1 MWSNRLLLAAA
12 AALSLGACA
21 STTAPTMGNND
32 ALTPTE
38 RFGITVTPQPVE
50 LRLAPHAGGISQ
62 NQAAALTEFT
72 QGWRDIE
79 GGMISL
85 RAPANGPDPGAARV
99 TADTARRFLI
109 DQGVDP
115 SKIQLVGYD
124 AAGDP
129 VAPVVVGYARF
140 VAQGPDCGQA
150 WPNMT
155 STMSNREYENFGC
168 AVTANMA
175 AQIDNAGDLMQ
186 PRPMTPA
193 DAGRRATVLGRYR
206 AGEVTSSA
214 VDAQANGAV
223 SRAVD

>member
-1 MWSNRLLLAAA
+1 MWSNRLLLAAT
-12 AALSLGACA
+12 AALSLSACA
-21 STTAPTMGNND
+21 STGTVGNDD

-72 QGWRDIE
+72 QGWRDID
-79 GGMISL
+79 GGMITL
-85 RAPANGPDPGAARV
+85 RAPGNGADPAAARA
-99 TADTARRFLI
+99 TLETARRFLI

-115 SKIQLVGYD
+115 AKIQLAGYD
-124 AAGDP
+124 AGGDP
-129 VAPVVVGYARF
+129 TAPVVVGYARYT
-140 VAQGPDCGQA
+140 AQGPDCSQA

-155 STMSNREYENFGC
+155 ATMNNREYENFGC

-175 AQIDNAGDLMQ
+175 AMIDNPGDVLQ
-186 PRPMTPA
+186 PRTMTPA

-214 VDAQANGAV
+214 ADAQANGAV